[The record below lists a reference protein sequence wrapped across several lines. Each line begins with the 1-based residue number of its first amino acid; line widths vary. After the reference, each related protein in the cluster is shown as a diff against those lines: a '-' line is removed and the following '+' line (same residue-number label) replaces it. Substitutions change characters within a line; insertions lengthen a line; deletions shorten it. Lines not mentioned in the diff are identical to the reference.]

1 MVPERIRAERKDVGV
16 GVAAAGLLPV
26 VLVVVVE
33 AASDAEALD
42 SEKTL
47 SGRQVSCSYAGRK
60 TAAHHSG
67 VCGFPYEHLHQIVS
81 PGSRPHTTLVSPRLR
96 GWPEGLCRR

>member
-47 SGRQVSCSYAGRK
+47 SGEAGFLFIRG
-60 TAAHHSG
+60 T
-67 VCGFPYEHLHQIVS
+67 EN
-81 PGSRPHTTLVSPRLR
+81 SRPP
-96 GWPEGLCRR
+96 

>member
-26 VLVVVVE
+26 VLVMPAVVVE

-47 SGRQVSCSYAGRK
+47 SGEAGFLFIRG
-60 TAAHHSG
+60 T
-67 VCGFPYEHLHQIVS
+67 EN
-81 PGSRPHTTLVSPRLR
+81 SRPP
-96 GWPEGLCRR
+96 